1 MIVLGFYLIVT
12 GVIKFVRSF
21 ASMEDRALLIGLSIL
36 HIIMGTLILSLPE
49 LSLVTLA
56 VLFAISLM
64 ARGVFSVVIA
74 FKLRGDRHTAEPG
87 AAATA

>member
-1 MIVLGFYLIVT
+1 M
-12 GVIKFVRSF
+12 
-21 ASMEDRALLIGLSIL
+21 MGLAIL
-36 HIIMGTLILSLPE
+36 DIIIGTLILSLPE

-74 FKLRGDRHTAEPG
+74 FKLRGVRDTA
-87 AAATA
+87 

>member
-1 MIVLGFYLIVT
+1 MIR
-12 GVIKFVRSF
+12 FVRSF
-21 ASMEDRALLIGLSIL
+21 AQLEDRALVMGLAIL
-36 HIIMGTLILSLPE
+36 DIIIGTLILALPE

-56 VLFAISLM
+56 VLFAVSLL

-74 FKLRGDRHTAEPG
+74 FKLRGARHAAEPG